1 MKLYYGF
8 SFYSPDVYQLKYLF
22 ICLLPIWISSSVKCL
37 FFTQFLIGL
46 SDFFFFVVLCSMS
59 PLLGV
64 FLGNT
69 FCLSVAYFSIPSI
82 MSFDEDIHNFD
93 VVQFIRGFLLWLI
106 YFIWVQFKKS
116 LVTPR
121 SQRYFPI
128 FFCENFIVYC
138 SLLDLQFIWYWFLCM
153 MKSKKYS
160 FETPNSYNTAE

>member
-1 MKLYYGF
+1 MSIEKFNHFFHFTHLYIF
-8 SFYSPDVYQLKYLF
+8 FQEALLF
-22 ICLLPIWISSSVKCL
+22 QNASKFPKVSNIWISAVYIHSVPELMSS
-37 FFTQFLIGL
+37 FMQSPPEFGYRHNSL

-106 YFIWVQFKKS
+106 YFI
-116 LVTPR
+116 
-121 SQRYFPI
+121 
-128 FFCENFIVYC
+128 
-138 SLLDLQFIWYWFLCM
+138 
-153 MKSKKYS
+153 
-160 FETPNSYNTAE
+160 